1 MVQVHQFGTGT
12 RYGLKTLHKCG
23 KKVETIIQ
31 KMFRSN
37 PYVGSSYSGKTG
49 RGPFSRSGRDFFK
62 TFNKVRYTLSGKVSS
77 GKSFCW
83 GKFLSPS
90 QYFVTF
96 HQRKGVLR
104 YNEYI

>member
-31 KMFRSN
+31 KIFGSD

-49 RGPFSRSGRDFFK
+49 RGGFLSERGGFLQNFQKGEIYLIGENFFGK
-62 TFNKVRYTLSGKVSS
+62 KFLLGKVFVTQPIFRHFSS
-77 GKSFCW
+77 TKSF
-83 GKFLSPS
+83 S
-90 QYFVTF
+90 Q
-96 HQRKGVLR
+96 
-104 YNEYI
+104 I

>member
-12 RYGLKTLHKCG
+12 RYVALHKCG

-31 KMFRSN
+31 KIFGSD

-49 RGPFSRSGRDFFK
+49 RGGFLSERGGDFFK
-62 TFNKVRYTLSGKVSS
+62 TFKKVTYTLSGKISS

-96 HQRKGVLR
+96 HQRKVFLR